1 MKPAPLAQKEQ
12 HVQTAFAGRR
22 QLHRRYFFKTIT
34 QRMHIA
40 HLNLFAYSLCRE
52 AASWKL
58 NNFESS
64 VDWFL
69 SAFDQI

>member
-1 MKPAPLAQKEQ
+1 
-12 HVQTAFAGRR
+12 
-22 QLHRRYFFKTIT
+22 
-34 QRMHIA
+34 MHIA

-64 VDWFL
+64 VDWFYRL
-69 SAFDQI
+69 LIRFEIHKKILEFA